1 MLQTNR
7 RTAFKLLGGA
17 AVSLAAVP
25 AVPRIAAA
33 QELTVPNSIQN
44 FKRGTIH
51 SMHPEKRS
59 FVIIWQDL
67 GRVKMKAAD
76 LVANFNQLKPGQIID
91 THWYDY
97 MDFLIAKQTPQTTAQ
112 GKQMVAQGAYL
123 AGIPGARQ
131 RINLW
136 MMEGMVTKVD
146 PATNTIY
153 LINATGN
160 QTDEPPP
167 NPGEVIQM
175 PQITTANGKA
185 AFATIK
191 PGEMVTCV
199 FSQQTAIDATIIRE
213 GRSAFQNGTRRAGW
227 RVFSLPLLLP
237 FVVAA
242 KGRYRRFRRRRGQGT
257 RNVATPPPLPRQMPA
272 S

>member
-1 MLQTNR
+1 MLQSNR
-7 RTAFKLLGGA
+7 RGTFKLLGGA
-17 AVSLAAVP
+17 ALSLAALP
-25 AVPRIAAA
+25 AVPRFAAA
-33 QELTVPNSIQN
+33 QELTVPNSLQN

-51 SMHPEKRS
+51 SMHPERRS

-76 LVANFNQLKPGQIID
+76 LVANFNSLKPGQIVD

-112 GKQMVAQGAYL
+112 AKQMVAQGAKL
-123 AGIPGARQ
+123 EGIPGMRQ
-131 RINLW
+131 TINLW

-146 PATNTIY
+146 PAANTLY

-175 PQITTANGKA
+175 PPIVTANGKA
-185 AFATIK
+185 ALQTIK
-191 PGEMVTCV
+191 PGDMVTVV
-199 FSQQTAIDATIIRE
+199 FSQQTAIDATIIR
-213 GRSAFQNGTRRAGW
+213 
-227 RVFSLPLLLP
+227 
-237 FVVAA
+237 
-242 KGRYRRFRRRRGQGT
+242 
-257 RNVATPPPLPRQMPA
+257 
-272 S
+272 